1 MDMIH
6 YGLYDLGFWCASL
19 FFFLPLWVRS
29 VQTEEA
35 SQHKLETSSSKS
47 DKSQYGQAKNEES
60 ASNDQSAGKSF
71 EVEPGKNSL
80 RYKWED
86 QH

>member
-1 MDMIH
+1 
-6 YGLYDLGFWCASL
+6 
-19 FFFLPLWVRS
+19 VRS

-35 SQHKLETSSSKS
+35 SQHKLETSSS
-47 DKSQYGQAKNEES
+47 KSQYGQAKNEES

-80 RYKWED
+80 RYK
-86 QH
+86 